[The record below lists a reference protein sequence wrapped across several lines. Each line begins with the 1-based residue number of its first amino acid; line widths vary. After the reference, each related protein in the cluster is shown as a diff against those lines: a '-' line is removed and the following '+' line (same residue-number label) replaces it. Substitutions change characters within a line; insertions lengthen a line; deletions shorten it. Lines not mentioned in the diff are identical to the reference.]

1 MPRPGFPTAQF
12 LAHTGVTVP
21 LIGGP
26 MYPCSNPELVGAISA
41 AGALG
46 VLQPISLTYVH
57 GHEYRAGIQLI
68 QRLAGGRPIG
78 MNALIEAS
86 SSTYRARMER
96 WIDATLEEGVK
107 FILTSL
113 GNPKWVV
120 ERAHAA
126 GAVVYHDATERK
138 WGQKAVDAG
147 VDGLIAVN
155 NEAGGHAG
163 RLGPEALL
171 DELAPLGLP
180 VVCAGGVGDPAR
192 YARMLS
198 LGYAAVQCGT
208 RFIAT
213 TECNA
218 SEAYK
223 GAILG
228 ASAKDVVLTDRLTGV
243 PVAVLNTPFVQQL
256 GLHSGPVARWLLR
269 HPRTKHW
276 MRSWYAVRAA
286 MRLKR
291 SLHQDAPKD
300 YWQAGKSV
308 DGIDGILP
316 AGEVV
321 RAFEAAGRLGRESSG
336 YIPPA

>member
-1 MPRPGFPTAQF
+1 MSSSTDRF
-12 LAHTGVTVP
+12 LSHAGVSVP

-46 VLQPISLTYVH
+46 VLQPIALTYVH
-57 GHEYRAGIQLI
+57 GHEYREGIRLI
-68 QRLAGGRPIG
+68 RRLAGDRPIG

-86 SSTYRARMER
+86 SRAYQTRMER
-96 WIDATLEEGVK
+96 WVDAALEEGVR

-113 GNPKWVV
+113 GNPRWVV

-138 WGQKAVDAG
+138 WGDKALQAG

-155 NEAGGHAG
+155 ALAGGHAG
-163 RLGPEALL
+163 GKGPEALL

-180 VVCAGGVGDPAR
+180 VVCAGGVGDPTTFAK
-192 YARMLS
+192 MLN

-213 TECNA
+213 TECSA
-218 SEAYK
+218 SSAYK
-223 GAILG
+223 EAILH
-228 ASAKDVVLTDRLTGV
+228 ASPADVVLTDRLTGV
-243 PVAVLNTPFVQQL
+243 PVAVLNTPWVQGL
-256 GLHSGPVARWLLR
+256 GLRSGPVARWLLK
-269 HPRTKHW
+269 HPRTKKW
-276 MRSWYAVRAA
+276 MRSFYAVRAV

-291 SLHQDAPKD
+291 SLHHDAPKD

-308 DGIDGILP
+308 AGIEAIRP

-321 RAFEAAGRLGRESSG
+321 RDFAQAAGR
-336 YIPPA
+336 

>member
-1 MPRPGFPTAQF
+1 MTAAIDRF

-57 GHEYRAGIQLI
+57 GHEYRAGIRRILE
-68 QRLAGGRPIG
+68 LAGGRPIG

-86 SSTYRARMER
+86 SKTYQARMER
-96 WIDATLEEGVK
+96 WIDIALEEGVK

-113 GNPKWVV
+113 GNPRWVV
-120 ERAHAA
+120 DRAHAA

-138 WGQKAVDAG
+138 WGDKALQAG
-147 VDGLIAVN
+147 VDGLIGVN
-155 NEAGGHAG
+155 ANAGGHAG
-163 RLGPEALL
+163 GRSPEALL

-180 VVCAGGVGDPAR
+180 VVCAGGVGDPPAF
-192 YARMLS
+192 ARMLE

-223 GAILG
+223 RAILD
-228 ASAKDVVLTDRLTGV
+228 ATPADVVLTDRLTGV
-243 PVAVLNTPFVQQL
+243 PVAVLNSPWVQQL
-256 GLHSGPVARWLLR
+256 GLHSGPLARWLLR
-269 HPRTKHW
+269 HRRTKHW
-276 MRSWYAVRAA
+276 MRTWYALRAA
-286 MRLKR
+286 VRLKK

-308 DGIDGILP
+308 GGIEAIEP
-316 AGEVV
+316 VGEIV
-321 RAFEAAGRLGRESSG
+321 RRFAAAIGR
-336 YIPPA
+336 

>member
-1 MPRPGFPTAQF
+1 MSASTERF

-57 GHEYRAGIQLI
+57 GHEYRAGIRLI
-68 QRLAGGRPIG
+68 KELAGGRPIG

-86 SSTYRARMER
+86 SRTYQARMEK
-96 WIDATLEEGVK
+96 WIDVALEEGVR

-113 GNPKWVV
+113 GNPRWVV
-120 ERAHAA
+120 DRAHAA
-126 GAVVYHDATERK
+126 GAVVYHDATELK
-138 WGQKAVDAG
+138 WGQKALQAG
-147 VDGLIAVN
+147 VDGLIGVN
-155 NEAGGHAG
+155 ARAGGHAG
-163 RLGPEALL
+163 GRTPEALL

-180 VVCAGGVGDPAR
+180 VVCAGGVGDAPTFV
-192 YARMLS
+192 RMLN

-213 TECNA
+213 TECKA
-218 SEAYK
+218 SPAYK
-223 GAILG
+223 QAILD
-228 ASAKDVVLTDRLTGV
+228 AEPSDVVLTDRLTGV
-243 PVAVLNTPFVQQL
+243 PVAVLNTPWVQSL
-256 GLHSGPVARWLLR
+256 GLHSGPVARYLLK

-276 MRSWYAVRAA
+276 MRSWYAIRAA
-286 MRLKR
+286 MRLKK
-291 SLHQDAPKD
+291 SLHQDTPKD

-308 DGIDGILP
+308 EGIEAIQP
-316 AGEVV
+316 AGEIV
-321 RAFEAAGRLGRESSG
+321 RNFAAAWR
-336 YIPPA
+336 

>member
-1 MPRPGFPTAQF
+1 MSAATERF

-57 GHEYRAGIQLI
+57 GHEYRAGIRLI
-68 QRLAGGRPIG
+68 KELAGGRPVG

-86 SSTYRARMER
+86 SRTYQARMEK
-96 WIDATLEEGVK
+96 WIDVALEEGVK

-113 GNPKWVV
+113 GNPRWVV

-126 GAVVYHDATERK
+126 GAVVYHDATELK
-138 WGQKAVDAG
+138 WGQKALQAG
-147 VDGLIAVN
+147 VDGLIGVN
-155 NEAGGHAG
+155 ARAGGHAG
-163 RLGPEALL
+163 GRSPEALL

-180 VVCAGGVGDPAR
+180 VVCAGGIGDAPTF
-192 YARMLS
+192 ARMLS

-213 TECNA
+213 TECKA
-218 SEAYK
+218 SPAYK
-223 GAILG
+223 QAILD
-228 ASAKDVVLTDRLTGV
+228 AEPSDVVLTDRLTGV
-243 PVAVLNTPFVQQL
+243 PVAVLNTPWVQSL
-256 GLHSGPVARWLLR
+256 GLHSGPVARFLLK

-276 MRSWYAVRAA
+276 MRSWYAIRAA

-291 SLHQDAPKD
+291 SLHQDTPKD

-308 DGIDGILP
+308 EGI
-316 AGEVV
+316 
-321 RAFEAAGRLGRESSG
+321 EAVEPVANIVAQFRK
-336 YIPPA
+336 AVMTV

>member
-1 MPRPGFPTAQF
+1 MSSSSTDRF

-57 GHEYRAGIQLI
+57 GHEYRAGIRLI
-68 QRLAGGRPIG
+68 QQLAGGRPIG

-86 SSTYRARMER
+86 SRTYQERMER
-96 WIDATLEEGVK
+96 WIDVALEEGVR

-113 GNPKWVV
+113 GNPRWVV
-120 ERAHAA
+120 ERAHAV

-138 WGQKAVDAG
+138 WGDKAHQAG
-147 VDGLIAVN
+147 VDGLIGVN
-155 NEAGGHAG
+155 ARAGGHAG
-163 RLGPEALL
+163 GRSPEALL

-180 VVCAGGVGDPAR
+180 VVCAGGVGDAQTF
-192 YARMLS
+192 ARMLS

-218 SEAYK
+218 SAAYK
-223 GAILG
+223 QAILD
-228 ASAKDVVLTDRLTGV
+228 AEAEDVVLTDRLTGV
-243 PVAVLNTPFVQQL
+243 PVAVLNTPWVRSL
-256 GLHSGPVARWLLR
+256 GLHSGRVARWLLR

-276 MRSWYAVRAA
+276 MRSWYAIRAA

-308 DGIDGILP
+308 EGI
-316 AGEVV
+316 
-321 RAFEAAGRLGRESSG
+321 EAVEPVANIVARFKK
-336 YIPPA
+336 AVMAV

>member
-1 MPRPGFPTAQF
+1 MSTTDRF
-12 LAHTGVTVP
+12 LKDSGVGVP

-68 QRLAGGRPIG
+68 TRIAGGRPIG

-86 SSTYRARMER
+86 SRAYQHRMER
-96 WIDATLEEGVK
+96 WIDVALEEGVK

-113 GNPKWVV
+113 GNPRWVV
-120 ERAHAA
+120 DRAHAA

-138 WGQKAVDAG
+138 WGDKALQAG
-147 VDGLIAVN
+147 VDGLIGVN
-155 NEAGGHAG
+155 DRAGGHAG
-163 RLGPEALL
+163 GLGPEALL

-180 VVCAGGVGDPAR
+180 VVCAGGVGDADGF
-192 YARMLS
+192 AAMLR

-218 SEAYK
+218 SDAYK
-223 GAILG
+223 QAIVGAR
-228 ASAKDVVLTDRLTGV
+228 AEDVVLTDRLTGV
-243 PVAVLNTPFVQQL
+243 PVAVLNTPWVQGL
-256 GLHSGPVARWLLR
+256 GLHAGPLARWLLR
-269 HPRTKHW
+269 QPRTKHW
-276 MRSWYAVRAA
+276 MRTLYAIRAA

-291 SLHQDAPKD
+291 SLHQDTPRD

-308 DGIDGILP
+308 AAIMGVEP
-316 AGEVV
+316 ASAIV
-321 RAFEAAGRLGRESSG
+321 RAFARGIGA
-336 YIPPA
+336 

>member
-1 MPRPGFPTAQF
+1 MSSETERF
-12 LAHTGVTVP
+12 LAHAGVTVP

-68 QRLAGGRPIG
+68 KRLAGGRPIG

-86 SSTYRARMER
+86 SRTYQARMER
-96 WIDATLEEGVK
+96 WIDVALEEGVK

-113 GNPKWVV
+113 GNPRWVV
-120 ERAHAA
+120 QRAHAA

-138 WGQKAVDAG
+138 WGDKALQAG
-147 VDGLIAVN
+147 VDGLIGVN
-155 NEAGGHAG
+155 DRAGGHAG
-163 RLGPEALL
+163 GRSPEALL

-180 VVCAGGVGDPAR
+180 VVCAGGVGDLEQF
-192 YARMLS
+192 ARMLR

-218 SEAYK
+218 SAAYK
-223 GAILG
+223 QAII
-228 ASAKDVVLTDRLTGV
+228 AAEPADVVLTDRLTGV
-243 PVAVLNTPFVQQL
+243 PVAVLNTPSVQQL
-256 GLHSGPVARWLLR
+256 GLHAGPLARWLLR
-269 HPRTKHW
+269 QPSTKHW
-276 MRSWYAVRAA
+276 MRTIYAIRAA
-286 MRLKR
+286 IRLKK
-291 SLHQDAPKD
+291 SLHEETAKD
-300 YWQAGKSV
+300 FWQAGKSV
-308 DGIDGILP
+308 GGIEGILP

-321 RAFEAAGRLGRESSG
+321 RQFAAAVRR
-336 YIPPA
+336 

>member
-1 MPRPGFPTAQF
+1 MPDPNPNVQRF

-68 QRLAGGRPIG
+68 KRLAGGRPIG

-86 SSTYRARMER
+86 SRTYQARMER
-96 WIDATLEEGVK
+96 WIDIALEEGVK

-113 GNPKWVV
+113 GNPRWVV
-120 ERAHAA
+120 DRAHAV

-138 WGQKAVDAG
+138 WGDKALQAG
-147 VDGLIAVN
+147 VDGLIGVN
-155 NEAGGHAG
+155 DQAGGHAG
-163 RLGPEALL
+163 GRTPEALL

-180 VVCAGGVGDPAR
+180 VVCAGGVGDAATF
-192 YARMLS
+192 ARMLS

-218 SEAYK
+218 SSAYK
-223 GAILG
+223 QAILD
-228 ASAKDVVLTDRLTGV
+228 AEPADVVLTDRLTGL
-243 PVAVLNTPFVQQL
+243 PVAVLNTPWVQSL
-256 GLHSGPVARWLLR
+256 GLHSGPVARWLLK

-276 MRSWYAVRAA
+276 MRTLYAVRAA
-286 MRLKR
+286 MRLKK

-308 DGIDGILP
+308 GWIEGILP
-316 AGEVV
+316 AGEIV
-321 RAFEAAGRLGRESSG
+321 RAFAAEVGR
-336 YIPPA
+336 

>member
-1 MPRPGFPTAQF
+1 MNDATARF
-12 LAHTGVTVP
+12 LAHTGVAVP

-57 GHEYRAGIQLI
+57 GHEYRAGIRLI
-68 QRLAGGRPIG
+68 KELAGGRPIG

-86 SSTYRARMER
+86 SRTYQARMEQ
-96 WIDATLEEGVK
+96 WIDVALEEGVK

-113 GNPKWVV
+113 GNPRWVV

-126 GAVVYHDATERK
+126 GAVVYHDATELK
-138 WGQKAVDAG
+138 WGQKALQAG
-147 VDGLIAVN
+147 VDGLIGVN
-155 NEAGGHAG
+155 GRAGGHAG
-163 RLGPEALL
+163 ARSPEALL

-180 VVCAGGVGDPAR
+180 VVCAGGVGDAATF
-192 YARMLS
+192 ARMLS

-218 SEAYK
+218 GEAYK
-223 GAILG
+223 AAILK
-228 ASAKDVVLTDRLTGV
+228 ARAEDVVLTDRLTGV
-243 PVAVLNTPFVQQL
+243 PVAVLNTPWVQSL
-256 GLHSGPVARWLLR
+256 GLHSGPVARWLLK

-276 MRSWYAVRAA
+276 MRSWYAIRAA
-286 MRLKR
+286 MRLKK

-308 DGIDGILP
+308 EGIEAIQP

-321 RAFEAAGRLGRESSG
+321 RNFAAAWR
-336 YIPPA
+336 